1 MLEANMAKTK
11 YEIELETKL
20 FKAWADTV
28 YADFRR
34 KEALE
39 ALIAL
44 NSRVHSGYDFNADP
58 DKITLMV
65 GNVLADQQAS
75 NNQAEPLPPESEHG
89 RH

>member
-1 MLEANMAKTK
+1 MAKTK

-20 FKAWADTV
+20 FKAWAETV

-44 NSRVHSGYDFNADP
+44 NNRVHSGYDFNADP

-75 NNQAEPLPPESEHG
+75 NDRISDPAHKTP
-89 RH
+89 